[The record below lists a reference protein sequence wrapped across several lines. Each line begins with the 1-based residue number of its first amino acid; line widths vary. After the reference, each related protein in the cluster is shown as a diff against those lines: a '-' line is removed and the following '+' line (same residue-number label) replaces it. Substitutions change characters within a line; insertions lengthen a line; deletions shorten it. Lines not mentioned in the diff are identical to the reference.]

1 MSQHELSEEQARG
14 IAAKVYEDDP
24 AFPFHALPKPSQMN
38 LVRYVRAGYAA
49 ANLAEAE
56 RKGARE
62 VAEWVLDYWQKNL
75 TVHGSGYGADR
86 NADGG
91 QVGVFTRKLRSYLAA
106 DALAGE
112 ATPFAWHVPVE
123 VWREAEDRVTKH
135 YDSVVLKRE
144 REAASTA
151 WDAARDMWIARDTH
165 IEFKGLAE
173 LKRKE
178 FNEARDRY
186 LAREYPA
193 PAPRECVHDLKAH
206 PVPFAAVLDGR
217 KTFEWRKDDRGYA
230 EGDTLL
236 LREWEPS
243 TMEYT
248 GREVR
253 RTISYILRAG
263 FGVPDGYAVLAFA
276 ERAK

>member
-106 DALAGE
+106 DALAGVGITKVQDMDCYE
-112 ATPFAWHVPVE
+112 I
-123 VWREAEDRVTKH
+123 RYRV
-135 YDSVVLKRE
+135 SKRE
-144 REAASTA
+144 VHDYVGADFAGVVGRLVAHKWRTTF
-151 WDAARDMWIARDTH
+151 DAAR
-165 IEFKGLAE
+165 
-173 LKRKE
+173 
-178 FNEARDRY
+178 
-186 LAREYPA
+186 
-193 PAPRECVHDLKAH
+193 
-206 PVPFAAVLDGR
+206 AAG
-217 KTFEWRKDDRGYA
+217 
-230 EGDTLL
+230 EG
-236 LREWEPS
+236 
-243 TMEYT
+243 
-248 GREVR
+248 
-253 RTISYILRAG
+253 
-263 FGVPDGYAVLAFA
+263 
-276 ERAK
+276 